1 MEATRPALGS
11 IRLPAKHAALRA
23 VTFDQKPPS
32 SARQHTA
39 NPQRALAVIDA
50 RERPGSAS
58 GFLREINGPVFTSS
72 ATRLQS
78 SQFLAQQIAQYEDAH
93 SNAFPAPT
101 FVHATSAYDNT
112 LGLTATVLGFQG
124 ACERVA

>member
-1 MEATRPALGS
+1 MDL
-11 IRLPAKHAALRA
+11 IRLPTKHTALKA

-32 SARQHTA
+32 SSRQNTA
-39 NPQRALAVIDA
+39 NRQQALVSSDT
-50 RERPGSAS
+50 RERPRSTGGS
-58 GFLREINGPVFTSS
+58 FREISGSVFTSS

-78 SQFLAQQIAQYEDAH
+78 SQFLAQQIAQGEDAF
-93 SNAFPAPT
+93 SNDLATQAFGR
-101 FVHATSAYDNT
+101 ATTAYDNT